1 MGSIL
6 FGNTLDMLSAGTPS
20 SGYFVA
26 YDLDG
31 ILKQKDIF
39 GVITEI
45 GGGPTGGIGVTP
57 SLSAV
62 LSTDNISGPNDIV
75 LSENQVLTSAT
86 GSAFL
91 SLDDFGDTDIFVLA
105 SDSTAQIGFR
115 GYSNGSVVQMF
126 NNQSG
131 GFAYIDSE
139 SIRVSGQLLL
149 ELGISGGYNIQALQN
164 STQSTSNGSLS
175 RSGLYLNT
183 SNGSFDSGVINSVI
197 IGGLNLSATQSNTV
211 YLGNNVNVNN
221 VYTLPNYDGTVGQSI
236 ITDGS
241 GNLSWGAPSGAGLS
255 DVLFI
260 DNNSGVNSIVMGTA
274 TSILSS
280 NGEGRIDLD
289 YGSTSSI
296 SLSTDNGSFLKSYL
310 ILDNSDIII
319 DASGSLNIGASTGS
333 VVIDNLQGLVY
344 GFDYSSTFVNNSL
357 VSKLYVDNLVSSGS
371 GNGTASQVAFFTG
384 TSSITSSSIF
394 RYDGNVI
401 DIGGDYGLGGGGRVI
416 FNINNGD
423 GFLVPIASE
432 ISYGARISASYQLG
446 LGASSSTG
454 IVVQSTADPTGDS
467 IGIFINSGGGTN
479 NYSLRLNDGSQAQ
492 GKFLKSVTS
501 IGEANWSFISE
512 SDISDFGSY
521 LPLAGGTVS
530 GDLTVL
536 GDLTISG
543 TATYVNTENLYVR
556 DNIITLNATYS
567 GSPILDSGIEVNRGT
582 GTYSKL
588 LWNETLDYWQI
599 GLSGSESTIITEAGI
614 GLTKSGNY
622 LSIDN
627 TGVTS
632 STYGS
637 SNEAVVFT
645 VNSQGQLTDAYTQS
659 ISITSNQISDFNTSV
674 DSVIFDNS
682 NFIDGSTV
690 DFTVLGATAV
700 SAEVTLGSLTSSRF
714 DIGNSA
720 SPGLLLG
727 YTASGQFFWYDP
739 LSTTG
744 DITDVSAGLGLTGGG
759 SSGAVTL
766 DADLTIDGGL
776 TFSGS
781 GTIEVLVDN
790 STIQI
795 INGELVSVAS
805 AGDITGVTAG
815 AGLSGG
821 GASGYVTLD
830 VNLGI
835 DGGLT
840 FSGNDIIVDTG
851 YGGIY
856 GGSGYLIT
864 DTTVNQ
870 TDKFLLFTGVRGIV
884 TTELNIDPNN
894 SIIETKVSSTT
905 GDNSKIE
912 SMVDHIY
919 MLWEDGATFDSANVT
934 VDQFGSQLYW
944 YDGVGGSQSSI
955 LTDTNG
961 ILITDTLNL
970 RGAGYDDNYKVNGIS
985 YFGDRWIPDKAYVD
999 SIPSTLGLSK
1009 KVTDI
1014 RSFTSSVTETILHNL
1029 NTEDLLIQTYD
1040 STGIQIIP
1048 GSVQITGTGSVDIQ
1062 LSRTLSSVKTVIIG

>member
-62 LSTDNISGPNDIV
+62 LNTDNISGPNDIV
-75 LSENQVLTSAT
+75 LSENQVLTSVT

-91 SLDDFGDTDIFVLA
+91 SLDDFGDSNIFVLA
-105 SDSTAQIGFR
+105 SDSSAQIGFS
-115 GYSNGSVVQMF
+115 GYSNGSAVQMF

-139 SIRVSGQLLL
+139 SIQITGQLLL
-149 ELGISGGYNIQALQN
+149 ELGAGSGYNLQALQN
-164 STQSTSNGSLS
+164 STQSTSNNSFARSSLF
-175 RSGLYLNT
+175 LNT
-183 SNGSFDSGVINSVI
+183 SDSSFDAGVINSVI
-197 IGGLNLSATQSNTV
+197 IGGSNLSATQSNTV
-211 YLGNNVNVNN
+211 YLGNNVNINN
-221 VYTLPNYDGTVGQSI
+221 IYTLPNYDGAIGQSI

-241 GNLSWGAPSGAGLS
+241 GNLSWGAPAAGLS

-260 DNNSGVNSIVMGTA
+260 DNDSGVNSIIMGTS

-280 NGEGRIDLD
+280 NGGGQIDLD

-319 DASGSLNIGASTGS
+319 DANGSLNIGASAGS

-357 VSKLYVDNLVSSGS
+357 VSKLYVDSLVSSSS

-423 GFLVPIASE
+423 GFLTPIASE

-454 IVVQSTADPTGDS
+454 ILIQSVADPTGDS
-467 IGIFINSGGGTN
+467 IGINIIASGGTN
-479 NYSLRLNDGSQAQ
+479 NYSLKLYDGSQAQ

-543 TATYVNTENLYVR
+543 TATYINTENLYVE

-567 GSPILDSGIEVNRGT
+567 GAPILDAGIEVNRGT

-588 LWNETLDYWQI
+588 LWNETLDYWQV

-614 GLTKSGNY
+614 GLTKSGNE

-637 SNEAVVFT
+637 SNESVVFT

-682 NFIDGSTV
+682 NFIDGTTI
-690 DFTVLGATAV
+690 DFTVLGATAL

-795 INGELVSVAS
+795 INGELVSIAS
-805 AGDITGVTAG
+805 SGDITGVTAG
-815 AGLSGG
+815 AGLTGG
-821 GASGYVTLD
+821 GSSGYVTLD

-840 FSGNDIIVDTG
+840 FSGNDIILDTG
-851 YGGIY
+851 YI
-856 GGSGYLIT
+856 
-864 DTTVNQ
+864 
-870 TDKFLLFTGVRGIV
+870 
-884 TTELNIDPNN
+884 
-894 SIIETKVSSTT
+894 
-905 GDNSKIE
+905 
-912 SMVDHIY
+912 
-919 MLWEDGATFDSANVT
+919 
-934 VDQFGSQLYW
+934 
-944 YDGVGGSQSSI
+944 
-955 LTDTNG
+955 
-961 ILITDTLNL
+961 
-970 RGAGYDDNYKVNGIS
+970 
-985 YFGDRWIPDKAYVD
+985 
-999 SIPSTLGLSK
+999 STLGLSQK
-1009 KVTDI
+1009 ITDI
-1014 RSFTSSVTETILHNL
+1014 RNFTASVTETILHNL
-1029 NTEDLLIQTYD
+1029 NTEDLTVQTYD
-1040 STGIQIIP
+1040 STGLQIIP